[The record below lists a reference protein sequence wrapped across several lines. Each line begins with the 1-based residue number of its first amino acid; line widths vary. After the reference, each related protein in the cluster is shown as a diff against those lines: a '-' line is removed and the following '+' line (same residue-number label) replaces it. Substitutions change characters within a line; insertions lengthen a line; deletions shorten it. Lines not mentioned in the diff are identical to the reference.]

1 MNIYTLREDGM
12 MHDNKLF
19 ARSLAP
25 KVQNTKEFMPFN
37 LLTIDDCTSLAGDI
51 HPRITSV
58 FELITEIRLLYQVGD
73 LSCAPS
79 ANKNLVQG
87 VIINRPQQVF
97 AVGEFVITL
106 WQFLKNN
113 FWWENVT
120 LTNKLWGR
128 DIADD
133 VTIDLLIIHPWFEG
147 RM

>member
-1 MNIYTLREDGM
+1 

-25 KVQNTKEFMPFN
+25 EVQNTKEFMPVN

-73 LSCAPS
+73 LACTPS

-87 VIINRPQQVF
+87 VVINRPQQVF
-97 AVGEFVITL
+97 AVGKLVITL

-113 FWWENVT
+113 FRWENVT
-120 LTNKLWGR
+120 LTDKLWSR
-128 DIADD
+128 HITDD
-133 VTIDLLIIHPWFEG
+133 VAIDLSIIHPWFEG